1 MLIILIDDTIPLD
14 GNGPSSESWG
24 GGPEKALAGP
34 AGGLA
39 RRGSGWTVAAEGF
52 EALMR

>member
-24 GGPEKALAGP
+24 GSPEKALARL
-34 AGGLA
+34 AGALA
-39 RRGSGWTVAAEGF
+39 RRGSGWAVAAERF
-52 EALMR
+52 EALM